1 MSLLTNAQ
9 WDEYARN
16 YVGVWTPRDL
26 TGPRAR
32 PAAGPIR
39 RPRNKK
45 RHVFWRHTAA
55 FDSDFLGQLNEKVWT
70 HIAGAAGSMCE

>member
-45 RHVFWRHTAA
+45 RHVFWRHAAA

-70 HIAGAAGSMCE
+70 HIAGAAGVMCE